1 MRHPLELAALGAGLA
16 AALALSGVPAAQAST
31 RSFDDARRDAPGSN
45 DILRTTATNGSR
57 IGVTIRHRDLTRSAS
72 DIQFAVRTPSGAE
85 WHVFA
90 ALDGSGGQVYDSDF
104 QEHPCSG
111 LRVSRSLAKDRTAL
125 SVPRSCVGG
134 PSGRVKLQPRVQ
146 WSADGSKGDWSVNG
160 GQHWTPWIGR

>member
-1 MRHPLELAALGAGLA
+1 MRHPLTPAAACLALAGLV
-16 AALALSGVPAAQAST
+16 LAGSPAQAST
-31 RSFDDARRDAPGSN
+31 RSFDDARHDAPGSN
-45 DILRTTATNGSR
+45 DIVRTTVTNGSR

-72 DIQFAVRTPSGAE
+72 DIQFKVRTSSGAE
-85 WHVFA
+85 WTVFA
-90 ALDGSGGQVYDSDF
+90 SLEGQGGQVYDGDF
-104 QEHPCSG
+104 GLHPCPG

-160 GQHWTPWIGR
+160 VQHWTPWIGH